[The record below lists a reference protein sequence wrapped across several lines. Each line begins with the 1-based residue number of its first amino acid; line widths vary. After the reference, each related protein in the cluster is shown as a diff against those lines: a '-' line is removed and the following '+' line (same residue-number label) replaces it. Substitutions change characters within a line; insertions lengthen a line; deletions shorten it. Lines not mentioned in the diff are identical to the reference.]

1 MAEKKE
7 MRKKGGKKMTNV
19 GVNSSRTDSDGE
31 NVRLFGAECAG
42 LNRSEKRDQQGRE
55 RGQREKSQGEKKM
68 LYRASW
74 FMAALLLA

>member
-19 GVNSSRTDSDGE
+19 GVNSSRTDSDG
-31 NVRLFGAECAG
+31 AEYAG
-42 LNRSEKRDQQGRE
+42 LHRSEKRDQQGRE